1 MATNQLWL
9 TLNRAGGG
17 GSKSKDRKSKLRV
30 KNQRLNEQRKRRTQ
44 GEEKQIMLF
53 TNGFEPTHAP
63 GNNGSIHPSRRSKLI
78 TDQHTSYA

>member
-53 TNGFEPTHAP
+53 TNGFEPHMHLVTTAVYTQAEEV
-63 GNNGSIHPSRRSKLI
+63 G
-78 TDQHTSYA
+78 